1 MFSFKPKLQSIS
13 QAFYGLALNLKHN
26 VIHTP
31 IYHTY
36 SSCTKKIYVSPS
48 MVRIVFSIKS
58 FHCRLKM
65 SSEKSSTDTESQHK
79 VIFLSEED
87 AATPSTVMMTRTP

>member
-26 VIHTP
+26 TYP
-31 IYHTY
+31 IFHTY

-48 MVRIVFSIKS
+48 MNCI
-58 FHCRLKM
+58 
-65 SSEKSSTDTESQHK
+65 
-79 VIFLSEED
+79 
-87 AATPSTVMMTRTP
+87 